1 MEVMEG
7 TSNVCE
13 KRNSRL
19 EVNVLYADTFSMFS
33 SKEKGGRRSRE
44 EEITPQC
51 TESNARPRKRTAHGN
66 ISRTE
71 LPQTQHSLATTVEGP
86 PPSPQTET
94 LRSQRYSQRVSNQIK
109 RNHNAISTSP
119 IPLPQICL
127 NYSYYLPL

>member
-71 LPQTQHSLATTVEGP
+71 LPQTQHSLAASVEGP
-86 PPSPQTET
+86 PPSKTSYKSQNGEGVGEIEPNLAYWYNLTKKG
-94 LRSQRYSQRVSNQIK
+94 RSSRGDDHIG
-109 RNHNAISTSP
+109 
-119 IPLPQICL
+119 
-127 NYSYYLPL
+127 